1 MSDEYVHPCYEAQMS
16 KSILVAQSD
25 PTLINLHTL
34 MLKRAGNI
42 VAKAAN
48 AQTLASVLTQYTCDV
63 IVYDVQIDPE
73 FEILSRNLALL
84 RQSNTVLIV
93 TAFDNYHEGQCRVL
107 GLPYTT
113 VAPTAVTQLSSMIE
127 RLTVKT
133 ATR

>member
-1 MSDEYVHPCYEAQMS
+1 MS

-93 TAFDNYHEGQCRVL
+93 TAFDNYHEGQCKAL
-107 GLPYTT
+107 GLPYATI
-113 VAPTAVTQLSSMIE
+113 APTAVTHLSSMIE
-127 RLTVKT
+127 KLTVRT